1 MTVSSKRFALVNA
14 DGVVADLDLPA
25 TATRALLKLRALS
38 EAGGRIEIDQAD
50 LARKLDISR
59 PAVTAA
65 LRHLDLAQLV
75 KKQRNGVHQLNA
87 MLAGYLTPADCAAA
101 IADMDPTERLNAAD
115 FVERYHEAVQ
125 MYQDQLAQK
134 REARE
139 QQKKTVAARRGTLHA
154 VG

>member
-1 MTVSSKRFALVNA
+1 MTASSMRFATVNA
-14 DGVVADLDLPA
+14 EGVVADLDLPA
-25 TATRALLKLRALS
+25 TSYRALLKLRALS

-50 LARKLDISR
+50 LAQRLDISR

-75 KKQRNGVHQLNA
+75 KKTRNGVYQLNA

-101 IADMDPTERLNAAD
+101 LADMDPAERLNAPD
-115 FVERYHEAVQ
+115 FVERYHEAVK

-134 REARE
+134 RQARE
-139 QQKKTVAARRGTLHA
+139 QQKKAVAVRRGALHA

>member
-25 TATRALLKLRALS
+25 TAIRALLKMRALS

-50 LARKLDISR
+50 LAKRLDISR

-65 LRHLDLAQLV
+65 LRHLDLAHLV
-75 KKQRNGVHQLNA
+75 KKQRNGVYQLNA
-87 MLAGYLTPADCAAA
+87 MLAGYLSTADCTAA
-101 IADMDPTERLNAAD
+101 INAMPDNERLNASD
-115 FVERYHEAVQ
+115 FVERYHQAVK

-134 REARE
+134 RRE
-139 QQKKTVAARRGTLHA
+139 REEQKKAVASRRGALHA

>member
-25 TATRALLKLRALS
+25 TAYRALLKMRSLS

-50 LARKLDISR
+50 LAQRLDISR

-75 KKQRNGVHQLNA
+75 KKQRNGVYQLNP
-87 MLAGYLTPADCAAA
+87 MLAGYLSLADCTAAV
-101 IADMDPTERLNAAD
+101 ADMEPAERLNAPD
-115 FVERYHEAVQ
+115 FVERYHEAVK

-134 REARE
+134 RQARD
-139 QQKKTVAARRGTLHA
+139 QQKKVVAARRGALHA

>member
-14 DGVVADLDLPA
+14 DGVVADLDLPT
-25 TATRALLKLRALS
+25 TATRALLKMRALS

-65 LRHLDLAQLV
+65 LRHLDLAHLV
-75 KKQRNGVHQLNA
+75 KKQRNGVYQLNA

-101 IADMDPTERLNAAD
+101 IADMDPAERLNAPD
-115 FVERYHEAVQ
+115 FVERYHEAVK

-134 REARE
+134 RQARE
-139 QQKKTVAARRGTLHA
+139 QQKKAVAARRGALHA